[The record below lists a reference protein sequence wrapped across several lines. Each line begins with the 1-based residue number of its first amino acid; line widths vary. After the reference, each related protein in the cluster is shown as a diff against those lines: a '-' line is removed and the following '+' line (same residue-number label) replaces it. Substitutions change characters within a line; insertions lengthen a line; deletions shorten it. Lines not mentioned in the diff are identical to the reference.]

1 MQYDLPGDENEEKQ
15 PSGENGQIVE
25 KKNENLPDRNRV
37 HVGSEEFKHL
47 KEFDMNKICSR
58 VTVIATKPIS

>member
-25 KKNENLPDRNRV
+25 
-37 HVGSEEFKHL
+37 
-47 KEFDMNKICSR
+47 
-58 VTVIATKPIS
+58 